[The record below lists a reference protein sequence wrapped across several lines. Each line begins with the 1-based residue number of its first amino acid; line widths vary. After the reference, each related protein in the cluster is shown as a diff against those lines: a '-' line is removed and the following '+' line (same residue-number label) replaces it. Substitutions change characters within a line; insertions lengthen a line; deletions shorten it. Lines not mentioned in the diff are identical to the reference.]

1 MLFSSLSKT
10 LLLLVALFFAEEVCS
25 IFWEL
30 YSTAK
35 ETQKEITYYHKGT
48 NETSKLCQCF
58 SASYDIRTDEKTTL
72 AELLHKTQQVM
83 SCKIM

>member
-10 LLLLVALFFAEEVCS
+10 LLLLVALFFPEEVCS

-35 ETQKEITYYHKGT
+35 ETERD
-48 NETSKLCQCF
+48 N
-58 SASYDIRTDEKTTL
+58 
-72 AELLHKTQQVM
+72 LLP
-83 SCKIM
+83 